1 MLFEIYIYCV
11 FYSNIYANGVL
22 NYKKYKRL
30 TDEGYIFIENN
41 SIVKDVLELFKNSL
55 EYFIPIYNVVKASYL
70 VFNRDSEYEKYKD
83 DCLLEGKI
91 ISKDDINKIKEITNS
106 ISNIEEDIYKEPIK
120 SKILDIDVRIWK
132 NMNEEERKE
141 LLSELLDVKKEKK
154 KDSVIV
160 NKLRKIRK

>member
-55 EYFIPIYNVVKASYL
+55 EYFIPIYNVIKASYL

-91 ISKDDINKIKEITNS
+91 ISKDDINKIKEIINN
-106 ISNIEEDIYKEPIK
+106 ISDIEEDIYKEPIK

-132 NMNEEERKE
+132 NMTEEERKE

-160 NKLRKIRK
+160 NKLRKVRK

>member
-132 NMNEEERKE
+132 NMTEEERKE

-154 KDSVIV
+154 KDNVIV